1 MAATGGEEGR
11 REEWEGATSQDR
23 FLAVYGNGYDVARDG
38 EWLYTGSCRVY

>member
-23 FLAVYGNGYDVARDG
+23 FLAVVGNGCDSQTNIKNQVVKDFI
-38 EWLYTGSCRVY
+38 LM